1 MAKKK
6 AAQKAQK
13 PGPQKEAKIRRK
25 RPERP
30 MSWFIVLLMI
40 TIFQVWSAV
49 QTIFEEDGS
58 LNAELV
64 SIFGIYI
71 AIEWLYVVLF
81 RTIFKKK
88 SFELELIAFFLSG
101 IGLVIC
107 ASVYPN
113 LLLKQFI
120 SVLLGLALFIGMVWF
135 LGDIS
140 RVDAS
145 RVPMACAAL
154 LLLAVNLVLAKA
166 TNGALNWL
174 DLGFV
179 SIQPSEFVKLAFIF
193 VGAAT
198 LDKLQSTRSL
208 TKYIL
213 FSFACVGFLFLMYDL
228 GAALIFFV
236 TFLMMAFMRSGDIRT
251 LIAVCL
257 VALAGAAFI
266 VIFKGDYVAQRFAAY
281 RHVWE
286 YSDGKGFQQTR
297 VLVYM
302 ASGGL
307 FGWNR
312 RRKTE
317 KCVCSYHGF
326 GVRCFV

>member
-135 LGDIS
+135 FDWPFGGPRSVTL
-140 RVDAS
+140 
-145 RVPMACAAL
+145 PMPTKLKSAGSLESSPC
-154 LLLAVNLVLAKA
+154 
-166 TNGALNWL
+166 
-174 DLGFV
+174 
-179 SIQPSEFVKLAFIF
+179 VKL
-193 VGAAT
+193 G
-198 LDKLQSTRSL
+198 S
-208 TKYIL
+208 
-213 FSFACVGFLFLMYDL
+213 
-228 GAALIFFV
+228 
-236 TFLMMAFMRSGDIRT
+236 RT
-251 LIAVCL
+251 
-257 VALAGAAFI
+257 
-266 VIFKGDYVAQRFAAY
+266 
-281 RHVWE
+281 
-286 YSDGKGFQQTR
+286 
-297 VLVYM
+297 
-302 ASGGL
+302 
-307 FGWNR
+307 
-312 RRKTE
+312 
-317 KCVCSYHGF
+317 
-326 GVRCFV
+326 

>member
-101 IGLVIC
+101 IGLVIWRER
-107 ASVYPN
+107 
-113 LLLKQFI
+113 L
-120 SVLLGLALFIGMVWF
+120 
-135 LGDIS
+135 
-140 RVDAS
+140 
-145 RVPMACAAL
+145 
-154 LLLAVNLVLAKA
+154 
-166 TNGALNWL
+166 
-174 DLGFV
+174 
-179 SIQPSEFVKLAFIF
+179 SEF
-193 VGAAT
+193 AT
-198 LDKLQSTRSL
+198 KA
-208 TKYIL
+208 IH
-213 FSFACVGFLFLMYDL
+213 FCV
-228 GAALIFFV
+228 
-236 TFLMMAFMRSGDIRT
+236 
-251 LIAVCL
+251 
-257 VALAGAAFI
+257 AGACI
-266 VIFKGDYVAQRFAAY
+266 VYRDGLVFGRHQPGGCLTCADGLCGVAAAGSQSGA
-281 RHVWE
+281 RQ
-286 YSDGKGFQQTR
+286 SDK
-297 VLVYM
+297 
-302 ASGGL
+302 
-307 FGWNR
+307 R
-312 RRKTE
+312 RA
-317 KCVCSYHGF
+317 
-326 GVRCFV
+326 

>member
-140 RVDAS
+140 RVDS
-145 RVPMACAAL
+145 LRVPMACAAL
-154 LLLAVNLVLAKA
+154 QLINFP
-166 TNGALNWL
+166 T
-174 DLGFV
+174 FSQ
-179 SIQPSEFVKLAFIF
+179 SIK
-193 VGAAT
+193 
-198 LDKLQSTRSL
+198 
-208 TKYIL
+208 
-213 FSFACVGFLFLMYDL
+213 
-228 GAALIFFV
+228 
-236 TFLMMAFMRSGDIRT
+236 
-251 LIAVCL
+251 
-257 VALAGAAFI
+257 
-266 VIFKGDYVAQRFAAY
+266 
-281 RHVWE
+281 
-286 YSDGKGFQQTR
+286 
-297 VLVYM
+297 
-302 ASGGL
+302 
-307 FGWNR
+307 N
-312 RRKTE
+312 
-317 KCVCSYHGF
+317 
-326 GVRCFV
+326 

>member
-101 IGLVIC
+101 IG
-107 ASVYPN
+107 
-113 LLLKQFI
+113 
-120 SVLLGLALFIGMVWF
+120 W
-135 LGDIS
+135 
-140 RVDAS
+140 
-145 RVPMACAAL
+145 
-154 LLLAVNLVLAKA
+154 
-166 TNGALNWL
+166 
-174 DLGFV
+174 
-179 SIQPSEFVKLAFIF
+179 
-193 VGAAT
+193 
-198 LDKLQSTRSL
+198 
-208 TKYIL
+208 
-213 FSFACVGFLFLMYDL
+213 
-228 GAALIFFV
+228 
-236 TFLMMAFMRSGDIRT
+236 
-251 LIAVCL
+251 
-257 VALAGAAFI
+257 
-266 VIFKGDYVAQRFAAY
+266 
-281 RHVWE
+281 
-286 YSDGKGFQQTR
+286 
-297 VLVYM
+297 
-302 ASGGL
+302 
-307 FGWNR
+307 
-312 RRKTE
+312 
-317 KCVCSYHGF
+317 
-326 GVRCFV
+326 